1 MRGDFAKKALLT
13 TFGLCAVLMLFG
25 ANGQVFALLLFF
37 WVAIP
42 LTIVV
47 SVSLWNNPKPQQ
59 KQSEIVQTH
68 QHNQPSK
75 GHHAVAFIK
84 LAIGLALIA
93 IGVTIFLNT
102 FWIAGPQSVVA
113 IFAVPFVV
121 VALLPIVDGLR
132 GLRK

>member
-1 MRGDFAKKALLT
+1 
-13 TFGLCAVLMLFG
+13 MLFG

-37 WVAIP
+37 LVAIP

-47 SVSLWNNPKPQQ
+47 SVSLWKNPKPQQ
-59 KQSEIVQTH
+59 KQSDLDQTH

-75 GHHAVAFIK
+75 GHQAVAFIK

-102 FWIAGPQSVVA
+102 FWIAGPQSVAA
-113 IFAVPFVV
+113 IFAVPFAVV
-121 VALLPIVDGLR
+121 GLLPIVDGLR
-132 GLRK
+132 GLSK

>member
-1 MRGDFAKKALLT
+1 MRGDLSKRALLT
-13 TFGLCAVLMLFG
+13 TFGLCAVPMLFG

-37 WVAIP
+37 LVAIP

-47 SVSLWNNPKPQQ
+47 SVSLWKNPKPQQ
-59 KQSEIVQTH
+59 KQSDIDQTH

-75 GHHAVAFIK
+75 GHQAVAFIK

-102 FWIAGPQSVVA
+102 FWIAGPQSVAA
-113 IFAVPFVV
+113 IFAVPFAVV
-121 VALLPIVDGLR
+121 GLLPIVDGLR